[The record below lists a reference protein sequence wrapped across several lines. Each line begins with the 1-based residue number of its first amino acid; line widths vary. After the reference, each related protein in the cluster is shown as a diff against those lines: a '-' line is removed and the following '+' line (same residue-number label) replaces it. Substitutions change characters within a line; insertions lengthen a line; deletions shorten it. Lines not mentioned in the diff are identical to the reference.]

1 MIKAVTKFG
10 DPVLRTKCAEFTPPD
25 SAEEINALAELSQNL
40 LDTMKNSRG
49 VGLAA
54 PQIGIA
60 LRVCAVDVRNARY
73 PSTLEFTGATKEARG
88 VKLTNGMVLLT
99 HLEGDGVGM
108 AMPLILVN
116 PVLTTSG
123 DVYSA
128 QEGCL
133 SSNDGAF
140 LKVPRSRKVTVKAL
154 DHKGQPLEF
163 IATNFLAR
171 VIQHEVDHLDGVLYT
186 DRANTKK

>member
-1 MIKAVTKFG
+1 MIKSVTKFG
-10 DPVLRTKCAEFTPPD
+10 DPVLRTKCAEVTD
-25 SAEEINALAELSQNL
+25 VSTLGDLCQNL
-40 LDTMKNSRG
+40 VDTMKSSRG

-54 PQIGIA
+54 PQIGVA

-73 PSTLEFTGATKEARG
+73 SSTLEYTGATKERHA
-88 VKLTNGMVLLT
+88 VKLTSGAVLLT
-99 HLEGDGVGM
+99 HLEGDAVGL
-108 AMPLILVN
+108 AMPMVLIN
-116 PVLTTSG
+116 PVIEVSG

-128 QEGCL
+128 AEGCL

-154 DHKGQPLEF
+154 DHEGRPLEF

-171 VIQHEVDHLDGVLYT
+171 VIQHEVDHLDGVLYI
-186 DRANTKK
+186 DRVKV